1 MDDENKEL
9 KPGLYI
15 VSLPIGNSK
24 DITLR
29 AIEYLQSVDEIYCED
44 TRVTKK
50 ILTIHKIKK
59 SLKNYHDHNGEKVR
73 PQIIK
78 KIESLNNISVLSHSL
93 ELLSICNPCQAK
105 I

>member
-29 AIEYLQSVDEIYCED
+29 RLNTYKVLMKSIVRIQELQ
-44 TRVTKK
+44 TKF
-50 ILTIHKIKK
+50 
-59 SLKNYHDHNGEKVR
+59 
-73 PQIIK
+73 
-78 KIESLNNISVLSHSL
+78 
-93 ELLSICNPCQAK
+93 
-105 I
+105 

>member
-44 TRVTKK
+44 T
-50 ILTIHKIKK
+50 LSLIHI
-59 SLKNYHDHNGEKVR
+59 
-73 PQIIK
+73 
-78 KIESLNNISVLSHSL
+78 
-93 ELLSICNPCQAK
+93 
-105 I
+105 

>member
-29 AIEYLQSVDEIYCED
+29 AIEYLQSIDAVSY
-44 TRVTKK
+44 TH
-50 ILTIHKIKK
+50 LT
-59 SLKNYHDHNGEKVR
+59 LPTNREV
-73 PQIIK
+73 
-78 KIESLNNISVLSHSL
+78 
-93 ELLSICNPCQAK
+93 
-105 I
+105 

>member
-29 AIEYLQSVDEIYCED
+29 AIEYLQSVDEIYYED
-44 TRVTKK
+44 TRVTNK
-50 ILTIHKIKK
+50 ILAIRKIKQ
-59 SLKNYHDHNGEKVR
+59 SLNNYHDHNGEKVT
-73 PQIIK
+73 PLIIT
-78 KIESLNNISVLSHSL
+78 
-93 ELLSICNPCQAK
+93 LLDEEYIW
-105 I
+105 

>member
-29 AIEYLQSVDEIYCED
+29 AIEYLQSVDEIYCC
-44 TRVTKK
+44 
-50 ILTIHKIKK
+50 
-59 SLKNYHDHNGEKVR
+59 
-73 PQIIK
+73 
-78 KIESLNNISVLSHSL
+78 
-93 ELLSICNPCQAK
+93 LLYTSRAHET
-105 I
+105 

>member
-29 AIEYLQSVDEIYCED
+29 AIEYLQSCLLYTSDAADE
-44 TRVTKK
+44 
-50 ILTIHKIKK
+50 
-59 SLKNYHDHNGEKVR
+59 
-73 PQIIK
+73 
-78 KIESLNNISVLSHSL
+78 
-93 ELLSICNPCQAK
+93 
-105 I
+105 

>member
-44 TRVTKK
+44 TRVTNK
-50 ILTIHKIKK
+50 ILTIHQIKK
-59 SLKNYHDHNGEKVR
+59 SLKNYHDHNGKKVR

-78 KIESLNNISVLSHSL
+78 
-93 ELLSICNPCQAK
+93 
-105 I
+105 

>member
-29 AIEYLQSVDEIYCED
+29 AIEYLQSVDEIYCEY
-44 TRVTKK
+44 TRVTNK
-50 ILTIHKIKK
+50 I
-59 SLKNYHDHNGEKVR
+59 
-73 PQIIK
+73 
-78 KIESLNNISVLSHSL
+78 
-93 ELLSICNPCQAK
+93 
-105 I
+105 